1 MKVVKNIL
9 KILLILIILFS
20 IAGFFIL
27 KSYKPQ
33 YSGELKLP
41 ELKEEV
47 KVYFDDYGIPH
58 IYAENKDDLYYSF
71 GYLHAQERLFQM
83 EILRRIVS
91 GRLSE
96 IIGAKTLDSDKFFR
110 ALQVNK
116 VSEQSVKKYL
126 SDQSKPFVKDVN
138 NYLKGVN
145 EFLMNGK
152 TPIEYQLMG
161 IKKEKFTQVDL
172 FNIAGFMAFSF
183 AEGFKLDPMI
193 TKIKNELGK
202 QYTEDLIA
210 SYIPG
215 TERIMLNNDTSID
228 YSALSQIS
236 LNIIKLT
243 ENYTVP
249 FFEGSNSWVLSGK
262 KTESGKVLFSN
273 DTHMAYSQ
281 PVVWYEAHLECPG
294 FNLYGNFIGG
304 VPFSLLGHNRNLAWG
319 LTMFENDDVDFYFED
334 INPEDSTKY
343 KTEGGWQNF
352 EIITETIKV
361 KGSDDVK
368 FKIRKTKRGT
378 IINDVMKNIGEKP
391 VSIFWTFTHSENQII
406 HAFYG
411 LNNAQNI
418 EDARKSVSKIAAPG
432 LNVMYGDKFG
442 NIAYWAAAK
451 ITKYKDT
458 ANPSIIQPSK
468 KYPIGFYDFSENPQS
483 INPPTGFV
491 YSANNQPDSVN
502 GVLYPG
508 YYAPEDRAKKI
519 VNYLSSDEKWNVEKV
534 KKIQLDVKSIIKPV
548 TANVILSEISKNI
561 IEKSENHKLAYAIL
575 KKWDGE
581 HKTNSQ
587 APVIYYRLLRKILEQ
602 TMIDELGEED
612 FEFMS
617 YGHTASRSIP
627 GFMKNKNSVWWDNIK
642 TKKKETRSNI
652 FSSAFDSTIV
662 ALNNELGN
670 DIETWKW
677 GRVHTVEYQ
686 HAIPRAVKFLAP
698 VFNVGPFEVWGG
710 RAVLNKISFKL
721 SKDGKYNS
729 TSGPAM
735 RTIIDFSDVE
745 NKSYSVIPTGQSGV
759 FMSKHYSDQAKMY
772 NAGKYRKQMMNKE
785 EIVKKSEDILILK
798 PSKKVKF

>member
-1 MKVVKNIL
+1 MKTFKKII
-9 KILLILIILFS
+9 KILLVLIIIIS

-33 YSGELKLP
+33 YSGELKLQ

-47 KVYFDDYGIPH
+47 KVYFDEYGIPH
-58 IYAENKDDLYYSF
+58 IYAENKADLYYSF

-83 EILRRIVS
+83 EILRRIAS

-96 IIGAKTLDSDKFFR
+96 IIGPKTIDSDKFFR

-116 VSEQSVKKYL
+116 SSELSVKKYF
-126 SDQSKPFVKDVN
+126 SDENAPFVKDVN

-145 EFLMNGK
+145 EYLMNGK

-161 IKKEKFTQVDL
+161 IKKEEFTQVDL

-193 TKIKNELGK
+193 TKIQNELGEK
-202 QYTEDLIA
+202 YLEDLVS
-210 SYIPG
+210 SYVPG
-215 TERIMLNNDTSID
+215 TERIKLHNDTSIN
-228 YSALSQIS
+228 YSVLSLIS
-236 LNIIKLT
+236 LNIINLT

-262 KTESGKVLFSN
+262 KTESGKVLFAN

-334 INPEDSTKY
+334 VNPEDSTQY
-343 KTEGGWQNF
+343 KSENSWKDF

-361 KGSDDVK
+361 KGAKDVS
-368 FKIRKTKRGT
+368 FNIRKTERGS
-378 IINDVMKNIGEKP
+378 IINDVMKGIGEKP
-391 VSIFWTFTHSENQII
+391 VSVFWTFTHSENQVIE
-406 HAFYG
+406 AFYG

-418 EDARKSVSKIAAPG
+418 EDARNSASKIAAPG
-432 LNVMYGDKFG
+432 LNIMYGDKFG

-458 ANPSIIQPSK
+458 VNSSIIQSSE
-468 KYPIGFYDFSENPQS
+468 KYPIGFYDFSENPKS
-483 INPPTGFV
+483 INPPSGFV

-508 YYAPEDRAKKI
+508 YYAPEDRAMKI
-519 VNYLSSDEKWNVEKV
+519 VDYLSSDDKWNIEKV
-534 KKIQLDVKSIIKPV
+534 KKIQLDVKSEKKPI
-548 TANVILSEISKNI
+548 TASVILSGINKDI
-561 IEKSENHKLAYAIL
+561 IEKSKNHKLAYDIL
-575 KKWDGE
+575 KKWNGE
-581 HKTNSQ
+581 HQVETQ
-587 APVIYYRLLRKILEQ
+587 GPVIYYRLLRKVLEQ
-602 TMIDELGEED
+602 TMMDELGEDD
-612 FEFMS
+612 FEFMA

-642 TKKKETRSNI
+642 TEKKETRSNI

-662 ALNNELGN
+662 ALNNELGK
-670 DIETWKW
+670 DIKTWKW

-686 HAIPRAVKFLAP
+686 HAIPRAVKPLAP

-721 SKDGKYNS
+721 SDNGKYEA

-745 NKSYSVIPTGQSGV
+745 NQAYSIIPTGQSGV
-759 FMSKHYSDQAKMY
+759 FMSKHYSDQADMY
-772 NAGKYRKQMMNKE
+772 NKGKYRKQMMNKK
-785 EIVKKSEDILILK
+785 EIIEKSVDVLILRAK
-798 PSKKVKF
+798 